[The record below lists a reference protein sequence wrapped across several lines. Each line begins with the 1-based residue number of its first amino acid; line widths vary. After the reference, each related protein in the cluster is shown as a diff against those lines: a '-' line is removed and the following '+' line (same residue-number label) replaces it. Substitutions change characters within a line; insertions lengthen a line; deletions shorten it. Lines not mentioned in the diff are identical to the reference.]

1 MKCRWCGMETED
13 GTICVWCKRNLPLET
28 ATSDTSQAESED
40 ATVGEERTE
49 KFRIGKIPVI
59 ITLSLV
65 LLCLIGLFIEPKP
78 SEFDAIIAARKEVR
92 DMLLAP
98 DTARFRNDKAFLINK
113 ETNEWIVKGEV
124 TAQNAFGV
132 PLRHFYEVHLRFIK
146 YNEYI
151 VVSRRIDPY

>member
-1 MKCRWCGMETED
+1 METED
-13 GTICVWCKRNLPLET
+13 GTICVWCKRDLPRET

-132 PLRHFYEVHLRFIK
+132 PLRHFYEVHLRLIK